1 MLLCLYLFYG
11 RVLLLLCLYLFYG
24 SILLLLCLYLF
35 HGSVLLLLCLYL
47 FHGSVLLLLCLYLF
61 YGSVLLLLCLYRS
74 MAVCYCSS
82 VLSVLW
88 QCVATHLFDIGSMA
102 RSMFLVDTHHNLNS
116 EAIHF
121 QPISSILINQ
131 YFSSKA
137 SHVQFK
143 FIRLVMFS

>member
-1 MLLCLYLFYG
+1 MAECY
-11 RVLLLLCLYLFYG
+11 C
-24 SILLLLCLYLF
+24 S
-35 HGSVLLLLCLYL
+35 SVYICSMAVYYYS
-47 FHGSVLLLLCLYLF
+47 SVYISSMAVYYCF
-61 YGSVLLLLCLYRS
+61 SVYICS

-82 VLSVLW
+82 VYIVLW

-143 FIRLVMFS
+143 FIRLVMFSWANNTAMVCILLDLFLNEFE